1 MLKPVSHVVLHLT
14 GRPDFSYLRLSQKQK
29 YQVLAV
35 RMEGSKH
42 KLQSQRVKDVP
53 PSFRTHGY
61 LENVTHP
68 PEPQFPYMQVRLDK
82 MTL

>member
-35 RMEGSKH
+35 RMERSKQ
-42 KLQSQRVKDVP
+42 KLQTVKDVP

-61 LENVTHP
+61 LENVAHP
-68 PEPQFPYMQVRLDK
+68 PESQFPYMQVRLDK